1 MKKIQATTSPNP
13 AAYIVDRGEYNPIIK
28 VKIPDQWMSKEN
40 VEEIFKKLL
49 AEFD

>member
-13 AAYIVDRGEYNPIIK
+13 AAYIVDRGNAIK
-28 VKIPDQWMSKEN
+28 VQIPNQWMTKKN

>member
-13 AAYIVDRGEYNPIIK
+13 AAYIVDRGKYNPAIK
-28 VKIPDQWMSKEN
+28 VQIPNQWMAKKN
-40 VEEIFKKLL
+40 VEEIFKLLL